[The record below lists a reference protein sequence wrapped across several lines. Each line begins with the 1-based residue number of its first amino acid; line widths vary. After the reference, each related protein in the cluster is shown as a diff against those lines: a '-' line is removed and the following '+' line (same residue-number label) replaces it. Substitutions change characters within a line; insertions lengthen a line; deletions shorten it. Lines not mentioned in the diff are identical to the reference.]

1 MLPDSTG
8 VVSMLRRRV
17 CDEKVNVRKA
27 AVQALESI
35 ILLDTTNFFEQV
47 RWMLTKLRI
56 LVQFRARSVI
66 GIMAFI
72 EKTDVSK
79 SGNSSKGR
87 KNSHQQCGKISH
99 QQYIP

>member
-35 ILLDTTNFFEQV
+35 ILLDATNFFDQV
-47 RWMLTKLRI
+47 RWMFTKRI
-56 LVQFRARSVI
+56 LVHFPAMNVV
-66 GIMAFI
+66 GNA
-72 EKTDVSK
+72 TD
-79 SGNSSKGR
+79 
-87 KNSHQQCGKISH
+87 
-99 QQYIP
+99 